1 MPTDRELI
9 DRVRAGDAEAFE
21 AVFKLHAPGVRGRI
35 LSEVRDGDTADDLVQ
50 EVFLRLWTKAEQ
62 WEGRGTLVGWLMLI
76 GLNLALNHLRG
87 VRRRHEQPLEG
98 PEDSVP
104 DWMID
109 TASLGPE
116 AMAEVSEEMEL
127 FRSLLGQLS
136 EEHQEVV
143 RMVHEA
149 GMEIREVAEEL
160 EIAPGTVKSRLHYA
174 RQRLAKDWKDISGE
188 GGDR

>member
-21 AVFKLHAPGVRGRI
+21 AVFKLHAAGVRGRI
-35 LSEVRDGDTADDLVQ
+35 LAVVRDGDTADDLVQ

-76 GLNLALNHLRG
+76 GFNLALNHLRG

-98 PEDSVP
+98 PDDQVP
-104 DWMID
+104 DWMVD

-116 AMAEVSEEMEL
+116 ARAEMSEEMAL
-127 FRSLLGQLS
+127 YRSLLGQLS
-136 EEHQEVV
+136 EEQQEVV

-149 GMEIREVAEEL
+149 GMEIRDVAEEL